1 MLGVTCPAVPPPVK
15 IIRLIITSRLEYVLF
30 LHTSNIIK
38 IISILYFL
46 KEIGQVAK
54 LWRNLQT
61 SQKFEGSKMNDKKDE
76 FKECI
81 AREFEEIVRE
91 EEEFLENDTSL
102 VVPEG
107 TKEAVLARVRE
118 QIRAYEMEQAEKE
131 AKEREEAIN
140 HLSEEDREALELGRK
155 MLKAEIGQNDPE
167 ESSGKK
173 VRRKKRPLKMYLA
186 LAAVIVCVLAMG
198 ITSMGG
204 PERIVRMM
212 TQDVGDREVEYT
224 VKGENVKTIENEDEE
239 KAYQEIRDTFNTD
252 IVKVIICL
260 SDMTFDSM
268 NLEKDKQVAE
278 MYYNYKGKTIAY
290 IINAPYREN
299 SLGIDFED
307 SVEKEY
313 TKKINDCEIKI
324 TIYKIDGEK
333 IPGCVAKFKY
343 NNIEYLLSGTMKQQ
357 DFEKIINNLFFSK

>member
-1 MLGVTCPAVPPPVK
+1 
-15 IIRLIITSRLEYVLF
+15 
-30 LHTSNIIK
+30 
-38 IISILYFL
+38 
-46 KEIGQVAK
+46 
-54 LWRNLQT
+54 
-61 SQKFEGSKMNDKKDE
+61 MNDKKDE

-81 AREFEEIVRE
+81 AREFEEIARE

-118 QIRAYEMEQAEKE
+118 QIRAYEMEQTRKE
-131 AKEREEAIN
+131 TEEREEAIN

-155 MLKAEIGQNDPE
+155 MLKAGIGQKDPE
-167 ESSGKK
+167 ELSGKK
-173 VRRKKRPLKMYLA
+173 VRRKKKPLKMYLA

-224 VKGENVKTIENEDEE
+224 VKGEKVKTIENEDEE
-239 KAYQEIRDTFNTD
+239 KAYQKIRDTFNTD
-252 IVKVIICL
+252 IVKVILCL

-278 MYYNYKGKTIAY
+278 MYYNYEGKTIAY

-313 TKKINDCEIKI
+313 TKKINGCEIKI

-357 DFEKIINNLFFSK
+357 DFEKIINNLIFP

>member
-1 MLGVTCPAVPPPVK
+1 
-15 IIRLIITSRLEYVLF
+15 
-30 LHTSNIIK
+30 
-38 IISILYFL
+38 
-46 KEIGQVAK
+46 
-54 LWRNLQT
+54 
-61 SQKFEGSKMNDKKDE
+61 MNDKKDE

-81 AREFEEIVRE
+81 AREFEEIARE

-118 QIRAYEMEQAEKE
+118 QIRAYEMEQTRKE
-131 AKEREEAIN
+131 TEEREEAIN

-155 MLKAEIGQNDPE
+155 MLKAGIGQKDPE
-167 ESSGKK
+167 ELSGKK
-173 VRRKKRPLKMYLA
+173 VRRKKKPLKMYLA

-212 TQDVGDREVEYT
+212 TQDVRDREVEYT
-224 VKGENVKTIENEDEE
+224 VKEEKVKTIENEDEE
-239 KAYQEIRDTFNTD
+239 KAYQKIRDTFNTD
-252 IVKVIICL
+252 IVKVILCL

-278 MYYNYKGKTIAY
+278 MYYNYEGKTIAY

-313 TKKINDCEIKI
+313 TKKINGCEIKI

-357 DFEKIINNLFFSK
+357 DFEKIINNLIFP

>member
-1 MLGVTCPAVPPPVK
+1 
-15 IIRLIITSRLEYVLF
+15 
-30 LHTSNIIK
+30 
-38 IISILYFL
+38 
-46 KEIGQVAK
+46 
-54 LWRNLQT
+54 
-61 SQKFEGSKMNDKKDE
+61 MNDKKDE

-81 AREFEEIVRE
+81 AREFEEIARE

-118 QIRAYEMEQAEKE
+118 QIRAYEMEQTRKE
-131 AKEREEAIN
+131 TEEREEAIN

-155 MLKAEIGQNDPE
+155 MLKAGIGQKDPE
-167 ESSGKK
+167 EPSGKK
-173 VRRKKRPLKMYLA
+173 VRRKKKPLKMYLA

>member
-1 MLGVTCPAVPPPVK
+1 
-15 IIRLIITSRLEYVLF
+15 
-30 LHTSNIIK
+30 
-38 IISILYFL
+38 
-46 KEIGQVAK
+46 
-54 LWRNLQT
+54 
-61 SQKFEGSKMNDKKDE
+61 MNDKKDE

-81 AREFEEIVRE
+81 AREFEEIARE

-118 QIRAYEMEQAEKE
+118 QIHAYEMEQTRKE
-131 AKEREEAIN
+131 TEEAIN

-155 MLKAEIGQNDPE
+155 MLKAGIGQKDPE
-167 ESSGKK
+167 EPSGKK
-173 VRRKKRPLKMYLA
+173 VRRKKKPLKMYLA

-224 VKGENVKTIENEDEE
+224 VKGEKVKTIENEDEE

-278 MYYNYKGKTIAY
+278 MYYNYEGKTIAY
-290 IINAPYREN
+290 IINVPYREN

-313 TKKINDCEIKI
+313 TKKINGCEIKI

>member
-1 MLGVTCPAVPPPVK
+1 
-15 IIRLIITSRLEYVLF
+15 
-30 LHTSNIIK
+30 
-38 IISILYFL
+38 
-46 KEIGQVAK
+46 
-54 LWRNLQT
+54 
-61 SQKFEGSKMNDKKDE
+61 MNDKKDE

-81 AREFEEIVRE
+81 AREFEEIARE

-118 QIRAYEMEQAEKE
+118 QIRAYEMEQTRKE
-131 AKEREEAIN
+131 AEEREEAIN
-140 HLSEEDREALELGRK
+140 HFSEEDREALELGRK
-155 MLKAEIGQNDPE
+155 MLKAEIGQKDPE
-167 ESSGKK
+167 EPSGKK
-173 VRRKKRPLKMYLA
+173 VRRKKKPLKMYLA

-212 TQDVGDREVEYT
+212 TQNVGDREVEYT
-224 VKGENVKTIENEDEE
+224 VKGEKVKTIENEDEE

-278 MYYNYKGKTIAY
+278 MYYNYEGKTIAY
-290 IINAPYREN
+290 IINVPYREN

-313 TKKINDCEIKI
+313 TKKINGCEIKI

>member
-1 MLGVTCPAVPPPVK
+1 
-15 IIRLIITSRLEYVLF
+15 
-30 LHTSNIIK
+30 
-38 IISILYFL
+38 
-46 KEIGQVAK
+46 
-54 LWRNLQT
+54 
-61 SQKFEGSKMNDKKDE
+61 MNDKKDE

-81 AREFEEIVRE
+81 AREFEEIARE

-118 QIRAYEMEQAEKE
+118 QIRAYEMEQTRK
-131 AKEREEAIN
+131 EAIN
-140 HLSEEDREALELGRK
+140 HLSEEDREALEMGRK
-155 MLKAEIGQNDPE
+155 MLKAGIGQKDPE
-167 ESSGKK
+167 EPSGKK
-173 VRRKKRPLKMYLA
+173 VCRKKKPLKMYLA

-224 VKGENVKTIENEDEE
+224 VKGEKVKTIENEDEE

-278 MYYNYKGKTIAY
+278 MYYNYEGKTIAY
-290 IINAPYREN
+290 IINVPYREN

-313 TKKINDCEIKI
+313 TKKINGCEIKI

>member
-1 MLGVTCPAVPPPVK
+1 
-15 IIRLIITSRLEYVLF
+15 
-30 LHTSNIIK
+30 
-38 IISILYFL
+38 
-46 KEIGQVAK
+46 
-54 LWRNLQT
+54 
-61 SQKFEGSKMNDKKDE
+61 MNDKKDE

-81 AREFEEIVRE
+81 AREFEEIARE

-118 QIRAYEMEQAEKE
+118 QIRAYEMEQHRKE
-131 AKEREEAIN
+131 AEEREETIN
-140 HLSEEDREALELGRK
+140 QLSEEDREALELGRK
-155 MLKAEIGQNDPE
+155 MLKAGIGQNDSE
-167 ESSGKK
+167 EPSEKK
-173 VRRKKRPLKMYLA
+173 VRRKKKPLKMYLA
-186 LAAVIVCVLAMG
+186 LAAVIVCVMAMG

-224 VKGENVKTIENEDEE
+224 VKGEKVKTIENEDEE
-239 KAYQEIRDTFNTD
+239 KAYQKIRDTFNTD
-252 IVKVIICL
+252 IVKVILCL

-278 MYYNYKGKTIAY
+278 MYYNYEGKTIAY

-313 TKKINDCEIKI
+313 TKKINGCEIKI

-357 DFEKIINNLFFSK
+357 DFEKIINNLIFP